1 VTIALSVKIN
11 DGVVLATDSAST
23 VMGAAPGGQT
33 LGVINVYDNA
43 NKAFNL
49 LKGCPIGAVTWGAG
63 GIGNASTSSLVKD
76 FRKLL
81 KEGPTG
87 PDGYSYRLNTEQY
100 TIEEVAIKLRKFI
113 YEDNYVGAF
122 ANLPPAQKPPL
133 GFIVAGY
140 GRQANEN
147 GKHADEY
154 AVIIDQGNCAP
165 PNALRKS
172 EESGIFWAG
181 MGESLSRLIMGF
193 GTALP
198 QVLQQNLGVPVN
210 QIPAAMQII
219 QQALGSQLAISA
231 MPLKDAIDLA
241 EFLADVAIKY
251 SKFSPGAN
259 VVGGPIEIAAISK
272 HEGFKW
278 VKRKFYFDRGL
289 TPDER

>member
-23 VMGAAPGGQT
+23 VMGAAPGGQA
-33 LGVINVYDNA
+33 LGVLNVYDNA

-81 KEGPTG
+81 KEDPEGPN
-87 PDGYSYRLNTEQY
+87 SYKLNTAQY
-100 TIEEVAIKLRKFI
+100 TIEEVAIRLRRFI
-113 YEDNYVGAF
+113 YEENYVGAF
-122 ANLPPAQKPPL
+122 ANLPPEQKPPL

-140 GRQANEN
+140 GRNANEN
-147 GKHADEY
+147 GRHADEY
-154 AVIIDQGNCAP
+154 GIVIDQGNCGP
-165 PNALRKS
+165 PYALRNS

-181 MGESLSRLIMGF
+181 MGESLNRLILGF
-193 GTALP
+193 GAALP

-210 QIPAAMQII
+210 QLPGAMQVI
-219 QQALGSQLAISA
+219 QQALGAQLAISA

-241 EFLADVAIKY
+241 EFLADVAIKF

-278 VKRKFYFDRGL
+278 VKRKFYFDRNL
-289 TPDER
+289 TPEEK

>member
-23 VMGAAPGGQT
+23 VMGAPPGGQA

-63 GIGNASTSSLVKD
+63 GIGNASISSLVKD
-76 FRKLL
+76 FRELL
-81 KEGPTG
+81 KEGPEG
-87 PDGYSYRLNTEQY
+87 PEGYRLNRAQY
-100 TIEEVAIKLRKFI
+100 TIEEVATKLRRFI
-113 YEDNYVGAF
+113 YEQNYLGAF
-122 ANLPPAQKPPL
+122 ANLPLDQRPSL

-140 GRQANEN
+140 GSNA
-147 GKHADEY
+147 KHADEY
-154 AVIIDQGNCAP
+154 GVVIEKGNCGP
-165 PNALRKS
+165 PNQLRAS

-181 MGESLSRLIMGF
+181 MGESLNRLILGF
-193 GTALP
+193 GAALP

-210 QIPAAMQII
+210 QIPAAMQVI
-219 QQALGSQLAISA
+219 QQALGAPLAIPA

-241 EFLADVAIKY
+241 EFLADVAIKF

-278 VKRKFYFDRGL
+278 VKRKFYFDRNL
-289 TPDER
+289 TPDEK

>member
-1 VTIALSVKIN
+1 MTIALSVKIN

-23 VMGAAPGGQT
+23 VMGTAPGGQA

-63 GIGNASTSSLVKD
+63 GIGNASISSLVKD
-76 FRKLL
+76 FRNLL
-81 KEGPTG
+81 KNG
-87 PDGYSYRLNTEQY
+87 PDGRDGYRLNRDNY
-100 TIEEVAIKLRKFI
+100 SIEEVARKLRRFV
-113 YEDNYVGAF
+113 YEENYVGAF
-122 ANLPPAQKPPL
+122 ANLPPDQKPML

-140 GRQANEN
+140 GRPDAR
-147 GKHADEY
+147 HADEY
-154 AVIIDQGNCAP
+154 AVVIDQGNCGP
-165 PNALRKS
+165 PNQLRGS

-181 MGESLSRLIMGF
+181 MGESLNRLILGF

-210 QIPAAMQII
+210 QIPAAMQVI
-219 QQALGSQLAISA
+219 QQALGAQLAISA

-241 EFLADVAIKY
+241 EFLADVAIKF

-278 VKRKFYFDRGL
+278 VKRKFYFDRNL
-289 TPDER
+289 TPDET

>member
-1 VTIALSVKIN
+1 VTIAISVKIN

-23 VMGAAPGGQT
+23 VMGATPQG

-63 GIGNASTSSLVKD
+63 GIGNASISSLVKD
-76 FRKLL
+76 FRNLL
-81 KEGPTG
+81 KEGPEG
-87 PDGYSYRLNTEQY
+87 PDGYRLDQEHY
-100 TIEEVAIKLRKFI
+100 TIEEVAIKLRRFI
-113 YEDNYVGAF
+113 YDQNYVNIF
-122 ANLPPAQKPPL
+122 AALPADQRPGL

-140 GRQANEN
+140 SADAAL
-147 GKHADEY
+147 ADEY
-154 AVIIDQGNCAP
+154 GIVVEQGNCGP
-165 PNALRKS
+165 PYPLRAS
-172 EESGIFWAG
+172 NESGIFWAG
-181 MGESLSRLIMGF
+181 MGESLNRLILGF
-193 GTALP
+193 GTGLP

-210 QIPAAMQII
+210 QIPAAMKVI
-219 QQALGSQLAISA
+219 QQALGAQLAISA

-241 EFLADVAIKY
+241 EFLADVAIKF

-278 VKRKFYFDRGL
+278 VKRKFYFDRNL
-289 TPDER
+289 TPEEK

>member
-23 VMGAAPGGQT
+23 VMGAAPGGQA
-33 LGVINVYDNA
+33 LGVLNVYDNA

-49 LKGCPIGAVTWGAG
+49 LKRCPIGAVTWGAG
-63 GIGNASTSSLVKD
+63 GIGNASISSLVKD
-76 FRKLL
+76 FRNLL
-81 KEGPTG
+81 KEGPDEYKLNQ
-87 PDGYSYRLNTEQY
+87 DGY
-100 TIEEVAIKLRKFI
+100 TIEEVATKLRRFI
-113 YEDNYVGAF
+113 YEENYVGAF
-122 ANLPPAQKPPL
+122 ANLPPAAKPPL
-133 GFIVAGY
+133 GFIIAGY
-140 GRQANEN
+140 GRPNA
-147 GKHADEY
+147 KHAEEY
-154 AVIIDQGNCAP
+154 SVVIDQGNCGP
-165 PNALRKS
+165 PNALRNS

-181 MGESLSRLIMGF
+181 MGESLNRLILGF

-198 QVLQQNLGVPVN
+198 TVLQQNLGVPVN
-210 QIPAAMQII
+210 QIPAAMQVI
-219 QQALGSQLAISA
+219 QQALGAQLAISA

-278 VKRKFYFDRGL
+278 VKRKFYFDSDL
-289 TPDER
+289 TPDET

>member
-23 VMGAAPGGQT
+23 VMAMTPQGPG
-33 LGVINVYDNA
+33 VVNVYDNA

-63 GIGNASTSSLVKD
+63 GIGNASISSLVKD
-76 FRKLL
+76 FRNLL
-81 KEGPTG
+81 KEGPEG
-87 PDGYSYRLNTEQY
+87 PDGYRLDPAHY
-100 TIEEVAIKLRKFI
+100 TIEEVAVKLRRFI
-113 YEDNYVGAF
+113 YEEHYVNEF
-122 ANLPPAQKPPL
+122 AALPAEQKPGL

-140 GRQANEN
+140 SAGAPL
-147 GKHADEY
+147 ADEY
-154 AVIIDQGNCAP
+154 GIVVEQGNCGP
-165 PNALRKS
+165 PNQLRAS
-172 EESGIFWAG
+172 HESGIFWAG
-181 MGESLSRLIMGF
+181 MGESLNRLILGF
-193 GTALP
+193 GAALP

-210 QIPAAMQII
+210 QIPAAMQVI
-219 QQALGSQLAISA
+219 QQALGAQLAISA

-241 EFLADVAIKY
+241 QFLADVAIKF

-278 VKRKFYFDRGL
+278 VTRKFYFDRNL
-289 TPDER
+289 TPDEK